1 MGYSAGQIAAQL
13 NFDPVSTQW
22 PSTRLLQQQRLLSG
36 LYFIAMALFLRNAR
50 LLRNQRLCLQVQQVR
65 DTYPES
71 LKFSLFEDLY
81 AGQDCITT
89 FKLAYWEFR
98 HVLYCKAQL
107 HCENNPSVRYCCYSF
122 LLFQSTCSSKEV
134 SIIYSNFYSYLISNQ
149 NLTFMPKLKWPSYFQ
164 TASGITVSCF
174 KS

>member
-1 MGYSAGQIAAQL
+1 MLKFDATWKSYSANGLLCWPDLEMVLRLSCI
-13 NFDPVSTQW
+13 STQW
-22 PSTRLLQQQRLLSG
+22 PCTPSTRLLQQQRLLSG

-89 FKLAYWEFR
+89 FKLAYWEFG
-98 HVLYCKAQL
+98 HVPYCKAQL

-134 SIIYSNFYSYLISNQ
+134 SIIYSNFILIWYPIK
-149 NLTFMPKLKWPSYFQ
+149 T
-164 TASGITVSCF
+164 
-174 KS
+174 